1 MIFGIIIEIMF
12 ELLCKAFIKDHENIE
27 DEKVRE
33 RYGTL
38 FSVFSI
44 FCNILMVI
52 FKLIVSFL
60 SNSVSIRADALNNL
74 SDVGS
79 NLASYFGFALS
90 GKHPDSDHPYGHGR
104 MEYVSGMIVSF
115 LILLAGFSSVRESV
129 EKILKPQAIS
139 FSYIGIFVLLCSV
152 GLKLFM
158 AYINR
163 KAGERISSETLKAAA
178 ADSFND
184 SFMTLS
190 TVFSLIIY
198 RLTDVNIDAYVGLV
212 VSLLVVKAGIEI
224 FRNVLD
230 TILGKAPDK
239 EEIKAIEK
247 DICAHEGILGIHDL
261 ILHDYGPSHRFMSLH
276 AEVDASRPI
285 METHDLIDNIELEIL
300 NRYKILTTIHMDPV
314 DTKDEETASLKQI
327 VKQIVT
333 SINKDYNIHDFRVV
347 KGPSHCNLVFDVL
360 LPSDD
365 RISHELLK
373 KEISDKVSEID
384 SSYRCVIQIDHSF
397 V

>member
-1 MIFGIIIEIMF
+1 MF
-12 ELLCKAFIKDHENIE
+12 ELLCKVFIKDHENVE

-38 FSVFSI
+38 FSIFSI

-90 GKHPDSDHPYGHGR
+90 GRHPDSDHPYGHGR

-115 LILLAGFSSVRESV
+115 LILLVGFSSIKESV
-129 EKILKPQAIS
+129 EKILKPQQIS
-139 FSYIGIFVLLCSV
+139 FSYLSLFVLAFSV
-152 GLKLFM
+152 ALKLFM
-158 AYINR
+158 AYINN
-163 KAGERISSETLKAAA
+163 KAGDRIASETLKAAA

-184 SFMTLS
+184 SIMTLS
-190 TVFSLIIY
+190 AILSLVVF
-198 RLTDVNIDAYVGLV
+198 RLTGVNIDAYVGLA
-212 VSLLVVKAGIEI
+212 VSIFVVKAGVEI

-247 DICAHEGILGIHDL
+247 DICSHHGILGIHDL

-300 NRYKILTTIHMDPV
+300 EKYKILTTIHMDPV
-314 DTKDEETASLKQI
+314 DIDDEEAIHLKQL

-333 SINKDYNIHDFRVV
+333 SIDENYNIHDFRIVR
-347 KGPSHCNLVFDVL
+347 GPSHCNLVFDVL
-360 LPSDD
+360 IPSED

-373 KEISDKVSEID
+373 KEISEKVSEID
-384 SSYRCVIQIDHSF
+384 KSYRCVIQADHSF

>member
-1 MIFGIIIEIMF
+1 MF
-12 ELLCKAFIKDHENIE
+12 ELLCKVFIKDHENVE

-33 RYGTL
+33 RYGTF
-38 FSVFSI
+38 FSIFSI

-90 GKHPDSDHPYGHGR
+90 GRHPDSDHPYGHGR

-115 LILLAGFSSVRESV
+115 LILLVGFSSIKESV
-129 EKILKPQAIS
+129 EKILKPQQIS
-139 FSYIGIFVLLCSV
+139 FSYLSLFVLAFSV
-152 GLKLFM
+152 ALKLFM
-158 AYINR
+158 AYINN
-163 KAGERISSETLKAAA
+163 KAGDRIASETLKAAA

-184 SFMTLS
+184 SIMTLS
-190 TVFSLIIY
+190 AILSLVVF
-198 RLTDVNIDAYVGLV
+198 RLTGVNIDAYVGLA
-212 VSLLVVKAGIEI
+212 VSIFVVKAGVEI

-247 DICAHEGILGIHDL
+247 DICSHDGILGIHDL

-300 NRYKILTTIHMDPV
+300 EKYKILTTIHMDPV
-314 DTKDEETASLKQI
+314 DIDDEEAVHLKQL

-333 SINKDYNIHDFRVV
+333 SIDENYNIHDFRIVR
-347 KGPSHCNLVFDVL
+347 GPSHYNLVFDVL
-360 LPSDD
+360 IPSED

-373 KEISDKVSEID
+373 KEISEKVSEID
-384 SSYRCVIQIDHSF
+384 KSYRCVIQVDHSF